1 VDHYVNNRQN
11 ELLYNLMANP
21 SDNGQL
27 YKHNLERLVQDNPQ
41 SGLLQVMYARSLQ
54 TPDIRKA
61 AAYFSPKALHKLMH
75 DPDGLLPVSR
85 DRVNKAYNGS
95 QGTEPENYFNIGEAA
110 EVISDAPVAEAE
122 SLVLQ
127 DAALPIDNLA
137 STGEFASEQ
146 DQQLSAMQEGEN
158 AATLPTEGFTAEPA
172 YQTPAP
178 EAQDEPTYDTPSP
191 VPQAEQTHDQQILQT
206 EPVYHSPAPDDDDED
221 AFANPW
227 DLSKL
232 EDTEQIA
239 VSKPETEQAQE
250 PVTETLP
257 EPEKAPEPEAE
268 KAPETQPEPATE
280 PIAAVTPEEPKIETY
295 DHSLSA
301 FEQHAV
307 NEAEAPESNETTEVS
322 SFESY
327 YRPENVFHRQDDIE
341 DEVYDEIVSID
352 DIGVESLGNKFA
364 EDTEEAHEEAAEPDE
379 EATTAQQTYIDDETE
394 KLIYGNIA
402 ATDYLS
408 FDKKLDELRAG
419 TTSSTPQPE
428 PVVSQT
434 QSVTELPI
442 VLPEPQALPQIAE
455 AAKEPDVISK
465 YNDDTLPYSFMWW
478 LDKTRKEHAG
488 VNQPYAEPVRPERQQ
503 PAPSANDNKNNAP
516 DELQQQYY
524 TNIFNLTSVSGIGEI
539 EPAQIEFDHSKKEDI
554 IIERFIHTDPQ
565 IKPLAA
571 DKLDNENKAKKSS
584 EDQDAMVT
592 ETLARIYGDQMLYH
606 KAIATYKKLMLKIP
620 EKKLYFAAHIEQL
633 EKKIN

>member
-1 VDHYVNNRQN
+1 MDQNIDNRHK
-11 ELLYNLMANP
+11 EILWDLLANP
-21 SDNGQL
+21 AENGQL

-54 TPDIRKA
+54 TPDISKA

-85 DRVNKAYNGS
+85 DRVNKTFNGS
-95 QGTEPENYFNIGEAA
+95 QTTEPENYFNIGEAA
-110 EVISDAPVAEAE
+110 EVISDAPVSEAE

-127 DAALPIDNLA
+127 DAAPPIDNLA
-137 STGEFASEQ
+137 STGEFAPEQ
-146 DQQLSAMQEGEN
+146 DQQLPAAQEGEN

-178 EAQDEPTYDTPSP
+178 EAQDELTYDTP
-191 VPQAEQTHDQQILQT
+191 VPQAEQTHDQQVLQT

-239 VSKPETEQAQE
+239 VSEPETEQAQQ

-280 PIAAVTPEEPKIETY
+280 PIAAVTPAEPQIDTY

-307 NEAEAPESNETTEVS
+307 NDAETPESNETTEVS

-364 EDTEEAHEEAAEPDE
+364 EDTDEAPIEAAEPDE
-379 EATTAQQTYIDDETE
+379 EATTTQQTYIDDETE

-419 TTSSTPQPE
+419 TTGTAIEPAAETAAPQVQPI
-428 PVVSQT
+428 
-434 QSVTELPI
+434 TELPLA
-442 VLPEPQALPQIAE
+442 LPEPQALPQIAE

-488 VNQPYAEPVRPERQQ
+488 VNQPYAEPVRPELQQ
-503 PAPSANDNKNNAP
+503 PAPSAP

-524 TNIFNLTSVSGIGEI
+524 TNIFKLTSVSGIGEI
-539 EPAQIEFDHSKKEDI
+539 EPAQIEFDHNKKEDI

-606 KAIATYKKLMLKIP
+606 KAIATYNKLMLKIP
-620 EKKLYFAAHIEQL
+620 EKKLYFAAQIEQL

>member
-1 VDHYVNNRQN
+1 
-11 ELLYNLMANP
+11 MA
-21 SDNGQL
+21 
-27 YKHNLERLVQDNPQ
+27 
-41 SGLLQVMYARSLQ
+41 
-54 TPDIRKA
+54 
-61 AAYFSPKALHKLMH
+61 
-75 DPDGLLPVSR
+75 
-85 DRVNKAYNGS
+85 
-95 QGTEPENYFNIGEAA
+95 
-110 EVISDAPVAEAE
+110 
-122 SLVLQ
+122 
-127 DAALPIDNLA
+127 
-137 STGEFASEQ
+137 
-146 DQQLSAMQEGEN
+146 
-158 AATLPTEGFTAEPA
+158 
-172 YQTPAP
+172 
-178 EAQDEPTYDTPSP
+178 
-191 VPQAEQTHDQQILQT
+191 
-206 EPVYHSPAPDDDDED
+206 DDDDED

-232 EDTEQIA
+232 EDTEEIA
-239 VSKPETEQAQE
+239 ISEPEAEQVQE
-250 PVTETLP
+250 PVIETLA
-257 EPEKAPEPEAE
+257 EPEKAPEPQTE
-268 KAPETQPEPATE
+268 KAPEAQSEQAEPV
-280 PIAAVTPEEPKIETY
+280 AAVAPEEPQIETY

-307 NEAEAPESNETTEVS
+307 NEADSPESTEQAEVS

-327 YRPENVFHRQDDIE
+327 YRPENVFHKQDDIE

-352 DIGVESLGNKFA
+352 EIGVESLGNKFA
-364 EDTEEAHEEAAEPDE
+364 EDTEDAPVESAEPDE
-379 EATTAQQTYIDDETE
+379 QATAEQQSYIDDETE

-419 TTSSTPQPE
+419 TTGAGTPPE
-428 PVVSQT
+428 PVAETAAPLEQPVAEASVST
-434 QSVTELPI
+434 PA
-442 VLPEPQALPQIAE
+442 PQALPQIVAAE
-455 AAKEPDVISK
+455 KEPDIISK

-488 VNQPYAEPVRPERQQ
+488 VNQPYAEPVRQELQQ
-503 PAPSANDNKNNAP
+503 PAPSVNDNKNNAP

-539 EPAQIEFDHSKKEDI
+539 EPPQIEFDHSKKEDI

-620 EKKLYFAAHIEQL
+620 EKKLYFAAQIEQL

>member
-1 VDHYVNNRQN
+1 MDQNIDNRHK
-11 ELLYNLMANP
+11 EILWDLLANP
-21 SDNGQL
+21 AENGQL
-27 YKHNLERLVQDNPQ
+27 HKLNLERLVQDNPQ

-61 AAYFSPKALHKLMH
+61 AAYFSPKALHKLLH

-85 DRVNKAYNGS
+85 DRVNQTFNS
-95 QGTEPENYFNIGEAA
+95 NQTTEPENYFNIGTATETA
-110 EVISDAPVAEAE
+110 ELISDAPVAEAE
-122 SLVLQ
+122 TLIPQ
-127 DAALPIDNLA
+127 DFAQPAANIASIEAFTPGQDDDEKTFDLPAGDI
-137 STGEFASEQ
+137 
-146 DQQLSAMQEGEN
+146 
-158 AATLPTEGFTAEPA
+158 TAEPEVQA
-172 YQTPAP
+172 GH
-178 EAQDEPTYDTPSP
+178 TYDTPP
-191 VPQAEQTHDQQILQT
+191 PLPQSDQQQSVQT
-206 EPVYHSPAPDDDDED
+206 EAVYHSTASDDDDED

-232 EDTEQIA
+232 ENVEEIA
-239 VSKPETEQAQE
+239 VAEPEAEQVEE
-250 PVTETLP
+250 PVIETLP
-257 EPEKAPEPEAE
+257 KPEAE
-268 KAPETQPEPATE
+268 KAPETQSKQV
-280 PIAAVTPEEPKIETY
+280 AAVTPEEPKIETY

-307 NEAEAPESNETTEVS
+307 NQAESAGSTEPAEVS

-327 YRPENVFHRQDDIE
+327 YRPENVFHKQDDIE
-341 DEVYDEIVSID
+341 DEIYDEIVSID
-352 DIGVESLGNKFA
+352 EIGVESLSNKFA
-364 EDTEEAHEEAAEPDE
+364 EDPEEASIEAADPDE
-379 EATTAQQTYIDDETE
+379 EATITQQTYIDGETD

-419 TTSSTPQPE
+419 TTGTAPQPE
-428 PVVSQT
+428 PVAQAQPET
-434 QSVTELPI
+434 
-442 VLPEPQALPQIAE
+442 EPQTLPQISGS
-455 AAKEPDVISK
+455 AKEPNNISK

-488 VNQPYAEPVRPERQQ
+488 VNQPYAEPE
-503 PAPSANDNKNNAP
+503 PAAQTNDAKRDAP

-524 TNIFNLTSVSGIGEI
+524 TNIFSLTSISGIGEI
-539 EPAQIEFDHSKKEDI
+539 EPPQIEFDHSKKEDI

-565 IKPLAA
+565 IKPLSA
-571 DKLDNENKAKKSS
+571 DKLDNENKAKRSS

-606 KAIATYKKLMLKIP
+606 KAIATYKNLMLKIP
-620 EKKLYFAAHIEQL
+620 EKKLYFAAQIEQL

>member
-1 VDHYVNNRQN
+1 VDQNIDNRHK
-11 ELLYNLMANP
+11 EILWDLLASP
-21 SDNGQL
+21 AENGQL

-95 QGTEPENYFNIGEAA
+95 QATEPENYFNIGEAA
-110 EVISDAPVAEAE
+110 EVISEAPVAEGE
-122 SLVLQ
+122 SLVPQ
-127 DAALPIDNLA
+127 DAAPPIDNFA
-137 STGEFASEQ
+137 STGEFAPEQ
-146 DQQLSAMQEGEN
+146 DQQLPAVQEGEN

-178 EAQDEPTYDTPSP
+178 EAQDEPTYDTPPP
-191 VPQAEQTHDQQILQT
+191 VPQAEQTHYQQVLQT
-206 EPVYHSPAPDDDDED
+206 EPVCHSPAPDDDDED

-232 EDTEQIA
+232 EDTEQIT
-239 VSKPETEQAQE
+239 VSEPETEQAQE

-268 KAPETQPEPATE
+268 KAPETQPEPA
-280 PIAAVTPEEPKIETY
+280 AAAPEEPQIDTY

-307 NEAEAPESNETTEVS
+307 NEAEAPELTETAEVS

-364 EDTEEAHEEAAEPDE
+364 EDTDEAPTEATEPDE
-379 EATTAQQTYIDDETE
+379 EANTAQQTYIDDETE

-419 TTSSTPQPE
+419 TAGTAIEPAAETAAPQVQP
-428 PVVSQT
+428 
-434 QSVTELPI
+434 VTELPLA
-442 VLPEPQALPQIAE
+442 LPEPQALPQIAE

-488 VNQPYAEPVRPERQQ
+488 VNQPYAEPVRPELQQ

-539 EPAQIEFDHSKKEDI
+539 EPAQIEFDHTKKEDI

-620 EKKLYFAAHIEQL
+620 EKKLYFAAQIEQL

>member
-1 VDHYVNNRQN
+1 MDQNIDNRQK
-11 ELLYNLMANP
+11 EILWDLLANP
-21 SDNGQL
+21 AENGQVHA
-27 YKHNLERLVQDNPQ
+27 HNLEQLVQDNPQ

-75 DPDGLLPVSR
+75 NPDGLLPVSR
-85 DRVNKAYNGS
+85 DRVNQTFNGN
-95 QGTEPENYFNIGEAA
+95 QTTEPENYFNIGTATEAA
-110 EVISDAPVAEAE
+110 ELISHAPVAETEA
-122 SLVLQ
+122 LITQ
-127 DAALPIDNLA
+127 DVAQPADNFASTEASTPEQDGQQLPAAQEEEKTFALPAEDL
-137 STGEFASEQ
+137 
-146 DQQLSAMQEGEN
+146 
-158 AATLPTEGFTAEPA
+158 TAEP
-172 YQTPAP
+172 
-178 EAQDEPTYDTPSP
+178 EVQDEQTYDTPP
-191 VPQAEQTHDQQILQT
+191 PLPQSEQTDHHQAVQT
-206 EPVYHSPAPDDDDED
+206 ESASPTSDDDDED

-232 EDTEQIA
+232 DDVEEIA
-239 VSKPETEQAQE
+239 VAEPEAEQAQE
-250 PVTETLP
+250 PVIETLAQP
-257 EPEKAPEPEAE
+257 ETEPEKAPEPETE
-268 KAPETQPEPATE
+268 KAPEAQPEQAAE
-280 PIAAVTPEEPKIETY
+280 PVAAVAQQEPQIETY

-307 NEAEAPESNETTEVS
+307 NQADTPGSNEPAEVS

-327 YRPENVFHRQDDIE
+327 YRPENVFHKQDEIE

-352 DIGVESLGNKFA
+352 EIGVESLGNKFA
-364 EDTEEAHEEAAEPDE
+364 EDPEEASVEAAEPDE
-379 EATTAQQTYIDDETE
+379 EATAAQQTYIDDETE

-419 TTSSTPQPE
+419 TTGAAPQPE
-428 PVVSQT
+428 PVAEAPVAQAQPVSAAQT
-434 QSVTELPI
+434 
-442 VLPEPQALPQIAE
+442 LPQISE
-455 AAKEPDVISK
+455 AAKEPHIISK

-488 VNQPYAEPVRPERQQ
+488 VNQPYAEPEQAAQ
-503 PAPSANDNKNNAP
+503 TNDAKKDAP

-524 TNIFNLTSVSGIGEI
+524 ANIFSLTSVSSIGEI
-539 EPAQIEFDHSKKEDI
+539 QSPQIEFDHTKKEDI

-565 IKPLAA
+565 IKPLSA

-606 KAIATYKKLMLKIP
+606 KAIATYKNLMLKIP
-620 EKKLYFAAHIEQL
+620 EKKLYFAAQIEQL

>member
-1 VDHYVNNRQN
+1 MDQNIDNRHK
-11 ELLYNLMANP
+11 EILWDLLANP
-21 SDNGQL
+21 AENGQL

-85 DRVNKAYNGS
+85 DRVNKTFNGH
-95 QGTEPENYFNIGEAA
+95 QPAEPENYFNIGEAA
-110 EVISDAPVAEAE
+110 EVISHAPVAEGE
-122 SLVLQ
+122 SLVPQ
-127 DAALPIDNLA
+127 NTDQPIDNFA
-137 STGEFASEQ
+137 STEAFAPEQ
-146 DQQLSAMQEGEN
+146 DQQQLPAAQEEEN
-158 AATLPTEGFTAEPA
+158 TAALPTEGFTAEPA

-178 EAQDEPTYDTPSP
+178 EAQDEPTYDTPPP
-191 VPQAEQTHDQQILQT
+191 VPQAEQTHDQQVLQT

-232 EDTEQIA
+232 EDTEEIT
-239 VSKPETEQAQE
+239 VSEPEAEQVQE
-250 PVTETLP
+250 PVIEALP
-257 EPEKAPEPEAE
+257 EPEKAPEPDGE
-268 KAPETQPEPATE
+268 KAPEAQPEPV
-280 PIAAVTPEEPKIETY
+280 AAPEEPQIETY

-307 NEAEAPESNETTEVS
+307 NEAEAPELTEPTEVS

-327 YRPENVFHRQDDIE
+327 YRPENVFHKQDDIE

-352 DIGVESLGNKFA
+352 EIGVEGLSNKFA
-364 EDTEEAHEEAAEPDE
+364 EDIEEAHEEGTEPDE

-419 TTSSTPQPE
+419 TTGTPPQPE
-428 PVVSQT
+428 HVAPKAQP
-434 QSVTELPI
+434 VTELPI

-455 AAKEPDVISK
+455 TAKEPDIISK

-488 VNQPYAEPVRPERQQ
+488 VNQPYAEPVRPELQQ
-503 PAPSANDNKNNAP
+503 PAPSAP

-620 EKKLYFAAHIEQL
+620 EKKLYFAAQIEQL